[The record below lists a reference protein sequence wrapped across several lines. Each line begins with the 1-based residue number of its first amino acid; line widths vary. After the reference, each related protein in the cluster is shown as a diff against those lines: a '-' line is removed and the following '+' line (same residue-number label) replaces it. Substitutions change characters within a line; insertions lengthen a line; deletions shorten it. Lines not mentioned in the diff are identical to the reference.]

1 MSEIENIAKQ
11 IVAKGKGILA
21 ADESTGTMTKRLSNV
36 NVESGCQIS
45 GCMVGHNAHIGQN
58 SNLADV
64 VVDHGA
70 IVPSG
75 HVQNGGVFP
84 TAS

>member
-1 MSEIENIAKQ
+1 M
-11 IVAKGKGILA
+11 
-21 ADESTGTMTKRLSNV
+21 D
-36 NVESGCQIS
+36 SGCQVAEGTTIVSSALLTDVTVSSGCKIS
-45 GCMVGHNAHIGQN
+45 GCMIGHNASIGAN
-58 SNLADV
+58 SILDDV

-84 TAS
+84 TAD

>member
-1 MSEIENIAKQ
+1 MIGHSASIGENS
-11 IVAKGKGILA
+11 IL
-21 ADESTGTMTKRLSNV
+21 E
-36 NVESGCQIS
+36 
-45 GCMVGHNAHIGQN
+45 
-58 SNLADV
+58 DV

-84 TAS
+84 TAD